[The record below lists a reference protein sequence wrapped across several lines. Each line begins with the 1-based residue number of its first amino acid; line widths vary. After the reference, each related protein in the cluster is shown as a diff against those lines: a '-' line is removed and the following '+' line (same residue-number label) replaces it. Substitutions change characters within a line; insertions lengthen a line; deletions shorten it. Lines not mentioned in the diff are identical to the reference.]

1 MVIDNLQRIRAIER
15 AMRDVIIPALDPK
28 MANAIEQAGY
38 VVGHLAL
45 LAEHN
50 NWEYPFALAEM
61 RDFLDLTASL
71 QRIVGD
77 AAPEAVTAVAGSAT
91 RGAEPLAPLRIPP
104 LSTVKD
110 HILRLRQAA
119 DELLMAALDGPPELR
134 NAAAA
139 EVFRVAARREERDG
153 AWNRGAGYDT
163 GAADLTSLLDV

>member
-15 AMRDVIIPALDPK
+15 AMRDVIIPALDPN

-38 VVGHLAL
+38 VVGHLAR

-71 QRIVGD
+71 QRIAGD
-77 AAPEAVTAVAGSAT
+77 AAPAAVAASART
-91 RGAEPLAPLRIPP
+91 AMQDAEPLAPLRIPP
-104 LSTVKD
+104 LSIVKD
-110 HILRLRQAA
+110 RILQLRQAA
-119 DELLMAALDGPPELR
+119 DDLLEAALEGPPDLR

-139 EVFRVAARREERDG
+139 EVFKVAARREERDG

-163 GAADLTSLLDV
+163 GAADLANLLDD